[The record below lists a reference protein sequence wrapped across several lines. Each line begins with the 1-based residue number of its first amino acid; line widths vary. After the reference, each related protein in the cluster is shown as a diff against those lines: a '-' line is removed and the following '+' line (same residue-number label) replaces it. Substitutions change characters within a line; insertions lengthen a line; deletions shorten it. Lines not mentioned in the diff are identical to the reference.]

1 MKIKGIL
8 LSVIIFLFIIFLI
21 ALRLRDLGM
30 SPENIITIVILFA
43 VTVII
48 SGTIVFLLTKG
59 VRKKLDDELK
69 KRED

>member
-8 LSVIIFLFIIFLI
+8 LSVIVFLFIIFLI